1 MTTPLQN
8 HIIARFGSLLSNTG
22 GNDPAELLDALETE
36 TNMAYTNDFRFV
48 LASAVS
54 SQVGLLARMEKEGLL
69 PVSPCSPAEDNTCT
83 RHGGRM
89 SSSEACQTIG
99 VLSEVRDE
107 RGAQFARYGT
117 NETLLDGTGKSARW
131 LAPVS
136 DTSAVS
142 TERLFRENYESFE
155 DAYGSPTW
163 MHLLREEIAE
173 VFVESDTDRLRE
185 ELIQVAALAVSWVE
199 KIDARGTEK

>member
-1 MTTPLQN
+1 MTTSQQINL
-8 HIIARFGSLLSNTG
+8 IARFGSLLTNTG
-22 GNDPAELLDALETE
+22 GNDPAELLYRLETE
-36 TNMAYTNDFRFV
+36 KNLASTNLVLFV
-48 LASAVS
+48 LASSVS
-54 SQVGLLARMEKEGLL
+54 SQVGLLSKMEKEGLL
-69 PVSPCSPAEDNTCT
+69 PASPCSPTEDNTCAH
-83 RHGGRM
+83 HGGQM
-89 SSSEACQTIG
+89 TSSAECQTIG
-99 VLSEVRDE
+99 VLADVRDE

-117 NETLLDGTGKSARW
+117 NETLLDGTGKASRW

-142 TERLFRENYESFE
+142 AERLFRENYESFE

-199 KIDARGTEK
+199 KIDARGAEK

>member
-1 MTTPLQN
+1 
-8 HIIARFGSLLSNTG
+8 
-22 GNDPAELLDALETE
+22 
-36 TNMAYTNDFRFV
+36 
-48 LASAVS
+48 
-54 SQVGLLARMEKEGLL
+54 
-69 PVSPCSPAEDNTCT
+69 
-83 RHGGRM
+83 M
-89 SSSEACQTIG
+89 SSPEACQTIG

-107 RGAQFARYGT
+107 RGAQFSRYGT
-117 NETLLDGTGKSARW
+117 NETLLDGTGKASRW

-142 TERLFRENYESFE
+142 VERLFRENYESFE